1 MSHCL
6 AGSAAFNISGVRK
19 GIHTRYKIEKEK
31 VISFRSSY
39 RSRANRGETEFLII
53 SKTIWRNKTL
63 RILFLRSK

>member
-39 RSRANRGETEFLII
+39 RSRANRRNRI
-53 SKTIWRNKTL
+53 SDYIKNNLEKQDIKNF
-63 RILFLRSK
+63 IS